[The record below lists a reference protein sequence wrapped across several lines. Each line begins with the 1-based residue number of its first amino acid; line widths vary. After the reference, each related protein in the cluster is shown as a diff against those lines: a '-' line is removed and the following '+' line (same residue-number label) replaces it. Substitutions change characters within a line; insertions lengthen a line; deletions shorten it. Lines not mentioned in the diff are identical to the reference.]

1 MLAKV
6 KLHLNY
12 FFNKINLFIFLSSI
26 VLIFIAILATAIDL
40 DQSFYSVNQYY
51 QSSFLL
57 FSIFSNSFACF
68 LFSFNYLKEQD
79 EYRYLIVLNNKDK
92 LTYLTS
98 KLLVSILIMVL
109 FHLII
114 LLIINV
120 LGFIFLKATIDSY
133 YLKVSINT
141 LLLNL
146 LFGFLSLI
154 LIKMTNRILII
165 FVPLFISFMI
175 NFIESKSF
183 KKIVA
188 ILFPVLDKTLL
199 FNILHFLF
207 LYFIC
212 LLVIYFLEVYLDY

>member
-98 KLLVSILIMVL
+98 KLLVSILILIL
-109 FHLII
+109 FHLIVV
-114 LLIINV
+114 LIINV
-120 LGFIFLKATIDSY
+120 LGFIFLKVTINSY

-146 LFGFLSLI
+146 LFGF
-154 LIKMTNRILII
+154 
-165 FVPLFISFMI
+165 
-175 NFIESKSF
+175 
-183 KKIVA
+183 
-188 ILFPVLDKTLL
+188 
-199 FNILHFLF
+199 
-207 LYFIC
+207 
-212 LLVIYFLEVYLDY
+212 

>member
-12 FFNKINLFIFLSSI
+12 FFNKVNLFIFLSSI